1 MINAKEAIKSL
12 SQNEQDQVNQYVTS
26 IKEMKKKLV
35 ELVMKGKKNL
45 EEGGNM
51 SSGLILQTEED

>member
-1 MINAKEAIKSL
+1 MINAKKAIKSL
-12 SQNEQDQVNQYVTS
+12 PQDEQEQVNQYLTS

-51 SSGLILQTEED
+51 SSGLTLHTEED

>member
-12 SQNEQDQVNQYVTS
+12 PQDDQDQVNQYLTS

-51 SSGLILQTEED
+51 SSGLTLHIEED